1 MSAVVIVVVQPAG
14 EFGQAVGLAGVG
26 PCVGPLGD
34 QGPVEPLD
42 LAVGLGR
49 VGPGVLVRDAGV
61 LECLVEGFGP
71 VAGAVVGQD
80 PLDGDALAG
89 EPGLGP
95 GPEPGGGVLA
105 LIAEDLDVG
114 QAGVVVD
121 GVVDVV
127 IPTPAGGSATVAYS
141 LGASDHAVAAAVGD
155 PAQLLDVDVDQRTGG
170 VMFVADGCGL
180 GA

>member
-49 VGPGVLVRDAGV
+49 VGPGVLVRDVGV

-71 VAGAVVGQD
+71 VAGAVVDQD
-80 PLDGDALAG
+80 P
-89 EPGLGP
+89 
-95 GPEPGGGVLA
+95 
-105 LIAEDLDVG
+105 
-114 QAGVVVD
+114 
-121 GVVDVV
+121 
-127 IPTPAGGSATVAYS
+127 
-141 LGASDHAVAAAVGD
+141 
-155 PAQLLDVDVDQRTGG
+155 RR
-170 VMFVADGCGL
+170 
-180 GA
+180 